1 MKKIYIFLSFI
12 CILSLH
18 GMVSAETVGGF
29 QVDNIEP
36 GLLSEN
42 LDITTYTSE
51 PCGIAGEEG
60 WFAETSGDSSQLARY
75 KCTISASTGFID
87 FISSIYKYI
96 FFITLVIGVL
106 MLVVIGILMSI
117 GWVLPDGEALAE
129 KAKSKIMDIVIGL
142 VALAMIPWILKTI
155 APFFFI

>member
-1 MKKIYIFLSFI
+1 MKKIYIFLSLI

-29 QVDNIEP
+29 QVDDIEP

-60 WFAETSGDSSQLARY
+60 
-75 KCTISASTGFID
+75 
-87 FISSIYKYI
+87 
-96 FFITLVIGVL
+96 
-106 MLVVIGILMSI
+106 
-117 GWVLPDGEALAE
+117 
-129 KAKSKIMDIVIGL
+129 
-142 VALAMIPWILKTI
+142 
-155 APFFFI
+155 

>member
-1 MKKIYIFLSFI
+1 MKKKLIFILASLIFSFP
-12 CILSLH
+12 
-18 GMVSAETVGGF
+18 VFSASEKF
-29 QVDNIEP
+29 QQDDIEP
-36 GLLSEN
+36 GLLGSN
-42 LDITTYTSE
+42 LDIVTYTSE

-60 WFAETSGDSSQLARY
+60 WTVETFGNSSQLARY
-75 KCTISASTGFID
+75 RCTVSASTGFID

-106 MLVVIGILMSI
+106 VLVVIGILMSI

-129 KAKSKIMDIVIGL
+129 KAKSKIMDILIGL
-142 VALAMIPWILKTI
+142 IALAMIPWILKTI